1 MLVRLALT
9 PSRSFKAS
17 IFGVRATRSLALG
30 CVLRAAPLSAQILE
44 LLEDIKIWRC
54 YCNVRCRGPRRWYH
68 RLRAV
73 KRKVVDM
80 V

>member
-1 MLVRLALT
+1 MLVRLPVT

-17 IFGVRATRSLALG
+17 IFGVG
-30 CVLRAAPLSAQILE
+30 CVLRAAPLSARIME

-73 KRKVVDM
+73 KRKVVGM